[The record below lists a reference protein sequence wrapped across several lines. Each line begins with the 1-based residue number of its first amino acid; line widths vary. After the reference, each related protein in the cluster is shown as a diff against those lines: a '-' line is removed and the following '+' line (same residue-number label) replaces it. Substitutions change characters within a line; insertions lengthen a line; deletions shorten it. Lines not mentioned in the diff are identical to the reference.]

1 MKTFIYRALMKLAA
15 RFTDEPPQ
23 GKFTRHT
30 TVHPNEATEHQK
42 KTLKKRKVSK

>member
-1 MKTFIYRALMKLAA
+1 MKNLIYRTLMKLANC
-15 RFTDEPPQ
+15 FTDEPPQ

-30 TVHPNEATEHQK
+30 TVHPGDATAHQK